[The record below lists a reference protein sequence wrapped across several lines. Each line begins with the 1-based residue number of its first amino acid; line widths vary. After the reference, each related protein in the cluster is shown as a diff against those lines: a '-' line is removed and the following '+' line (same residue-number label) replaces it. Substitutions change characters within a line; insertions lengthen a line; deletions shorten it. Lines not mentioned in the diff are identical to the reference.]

1 VVDFEAGP
9 AIVAGL
15 VGGGV
20 MVAMLYAGRAMM
32 PAQMRM
38 DLLLLLG
45 GMMGLRGPAAY
56 ASGLMMH
63 GVASVAFGLV
73 HAAVIAGADI
83 DDAVLVWGIVF
94 GAVHALG
101 TGMALGMMPA
111 IHPEIRAGRIA
122 APGPF
127 ALSLGVPTAVGF
139 LVLHLAFGA
148 IVAVVYAAGT

>member
-1 VVDFEAGP
+1 MVDFELGP
-9 AIVAGL
+9 AIAAGL

-20 MVAMLYAGRAMM
+20 MVLLLYAGRAMM

-45 GMMGLRGPAAY
+45 GMMGLRGPAGY

-63 GVASVAFGLV
+63 GVSSAAFGVL
-73 HAAVIAGADI
+73 HAAVFASADI
-83 DDAVLVWGIVF
+83 DDAVLAWGIAF
-94 GAVHALG
+94 GAVHALA

-111 IHPEIRAGRIA
+111 VHPEIRAGRLA

-127 ALSLGVPTAVGF
+127 ALSLGAPTALGF
-139 LVLHLAFGA
+139 LVLHLVFGGLVG
-148 IVAVVYAAGT
+148 ILYASWT